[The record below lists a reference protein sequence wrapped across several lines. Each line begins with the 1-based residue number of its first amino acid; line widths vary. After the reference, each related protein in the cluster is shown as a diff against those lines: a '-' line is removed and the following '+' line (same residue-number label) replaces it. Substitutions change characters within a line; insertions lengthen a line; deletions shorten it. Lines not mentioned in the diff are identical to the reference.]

1 MKKKTLRH
9 IGERTDETNEKS
21 IKKKKTT
28 QFELEYV
35 SQMTTSVHTGRT

>member
-1 MKKKTLRH
+1 MKQMKRASKKKP
-9 IGERTDETNEKS
+9 
-21 IKKKKTT
+21 T